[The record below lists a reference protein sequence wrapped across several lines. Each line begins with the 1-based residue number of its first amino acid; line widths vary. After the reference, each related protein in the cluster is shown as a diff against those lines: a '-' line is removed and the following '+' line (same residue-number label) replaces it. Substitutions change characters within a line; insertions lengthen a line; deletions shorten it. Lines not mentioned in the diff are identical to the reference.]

1 MGPSKLPLDNMA
13 ERHKGLTP
21 EIAAAYAQAARVCL
35 DRHHVS
41 PTEFSVQ
48 EEDQSTPAR
57 VVWDATDERTRA
69 AWANEID
76 TTEQGAYAMVLAA
89 VELTHG
95 MVALRRAETTTG
107 VDYYV
112 GPSEA
117 RTEDFESMYRLE
129 IAGRDRA
136 SGRIVYGTL
145 LEKVEQAR
153 RGRSNLPAMAGVVGF
168 LSRLIMLRTVEDK

>member
-1 MGPSKLPLDNMA
+1 MA

-21 EIAAAYAQAARVCL
+21 EIAATYVQAAQVCL

-41 PTEFSVQ
+41 PAEFSVR
-48 EEDQSTPAR
+48 EEDQSTPAM
-57 VVWDATDERTRA
+57 VVWGATDQRMRA

-89 VELTHG
+89 VELTRG
-95 MVALRRAETTTG
+95 MVALRRAETATG
-107 VDYYV
+107 ADYYV
-112 GPSEA
+112 GLPET
-117 RTEDFESMYRLE
+117 RTEDFEGMYRLE

-136 SGRIVYGTL
+136 SDRIVYGTL

-168 LSRLIMLRTVEDK
+168 LSKLIMLRMVEDK

>member
-1 MGPSKLPLDNMA
+1 
-13 ERHKGLTP
+13 
-21 EIAAAYAQAARVCL
+21 VCL

-48 EEDQSTPAR
+48 KEDQSVSAM
-57 VVWDATDERTRA
+57 VVWDATDQRTRA

-107 VDYYV
+107 ADYYV
-112 GPSEA
+112 GLLET

-136 SGRIVYGTL
+136 SGRIVHATL

-168 LSRLIMLRTVEDK
+168 LSRLIMLRMVEEK

>member
-1 MGPSKLPLDNMA
+1 MA

-48 EEDQSTPAR
+48 EEDQSIPATA
-57 VVWDATDERTRA
+57 VWDATDERTRA
-69 AWANEID
+69 AWANETD

-107 VDYYV
+107 ADYYV
-112 GPSEA
+112 GLAETCA
-117 RTEDFESMYRLE
+117 EDFESMYRLE

-136 SGRIVYGTL
+136 SDTIVYGTL
-145 LEKVEQAR
+145 LEKVEQAMK
-153 RGRSNLPAMAGVVGF
+153 GRSNLPAMAGVVGF
-168 LSRLIMLRTVEDK
+168 LSRLIMLRMVEDK

>member
-1 MGPSKLPLDNMA
+1 MA
-13 ERHKGLTP
+13 QRHTGLTL
-21 EIAAAYAQAARVCL
+21 EIAGAYHQAVRVCM

-41 PTEFSVQ
+41 PTEFTIKDGVQ
-48 EEDQSTPAR
+48 SMVAFVLWE
-57 VVWDATDERTRA
+57 ATDDRMKA

-89 VELTHG
+89 VELMYG
-95 MVALRRAETTTG
+95 LVALRRAETTTG
-107 VDYYV
+107 ADYYV
-112 GPSEA
+112 GPPG
-117 RTEDFESMYRLE
+117 TGTDDFESMYRLE

-136 SGRIVYGTL
+136 SDRMVYAAL

-168 LSRLIMLRTVEDK
+168 LSRLIMLRMVEDK